1 MSLSEVAVII
11 LDQRL
16 PDGNALDFC
25 PSSPLAPD
33 SAVIIVTGYSDLEGA
48 IAALRRG
55 AADYILKPINADSLG
70 IGTERLIERRRL
82 VLERIRSDSIFRNL
96 VEAAECLIAMVR
108 PPDLAIVYF
117 SPFAEQLTH
126 YTATDIQGK
135 SFLEVLVPE
144 ADRSR
149 FVVSQRSALE
159 RISQAGSNAKFVV
172 GTAPPGW
179 YCGMSA
185 ACRTTMALR
194 HY

>member
-1 MSLSEVAVII
+1 
-11 LDQRL
+11 
-16 PDGNALDFC
+16 
-25 PSSPLAPD
+25 
-33 SAVIIVTGYSDLEGA
+33 
-48 IAALRRG
+48 
-55 AADYILKPINADSLG
+55 
-70 IGTERLIERRRL
+70 
-82 VLERIRSDSIFRNL
+82 
-96 VEAAECLIAMVR
+96 MVR

-117 SPFAEQLTH
+117 SPFAEQLTG

-159 RISQAGSNAKFVV
+159 GTPQRGSNAKFVV